1 MKPAI
6 IRLLIGAIA
15 LTAMASVPTGS
26 DPACVAVEFTLHA
39 YSGPIHIDNA
49 CLTAMTHTGDRTVI
63 EARDLGDGIF
73 RGDFEIWP

>member
-1 MKPAI
+1 MKRTILAAI
-6 IRLLIGAIA
+6 
-15 LTAMASVPTGS
+15 LTVILAASTEPQGT
-26 DPACVAVEFTLHA
+26 PACVAVEFTLHA

-73 RGDFEIWP
+73 RGDFEVWP